1 LIDFFSPVWIE
12 TIYQNCNAN
21 RCHTIFSPAEVGGST
36 ACPVDLA
43 AMPTVNCGHNHN
55 SGSDSVEGVT
65 SFQMELEMLH
75 EDTQE
80 FFPATA
86 SVRAL
91 HLLR

>member
-1 LIDFFSPVWIE
+1 
-12 TIYQNCNAN
+12 
-21 RCHTIFSPAEVGGST
+21 
-36 ACPVDLA
+36 
-43 AMPTVNCGHNHN
+43 MPTVNCGHNHN